1 MNIFGCIALLL
12 LLVIMP
18 TASAEALTGPVIL
31 KVSGNIKSTDEVDG
45 KVLFDLAKL
54 QALPQHEV
62 VTGNPWV
69 DKPHRYRG
77 PKLAD
82 LLASVGASGKTV
94 ILTALNSFQISIE
107 WDKVAKYDPI
117 LAWQDDGVVMRV
129 RDKGPIWFMLPLD
142 QYPELKRSEYTDM
155 MIWQLDSIDIQR

>member
-1 MNIFGCIALLL
+1 MNIFGWIPLLFS
-12 LLVIMP
+12 LVIMP

-31 KVSGNIKSTDEVDG
+31 KVSGNIKSADEVDG

-54 QALPQHEV
+54 QALPQHEM

>member
-1 MNIFGCIALLL
+1 MNVFGCIALLL
-12 LLVIMP
+12 SLVIMP
-18 TASAEALTGPVIL
+18 TASAEVLTGPVIL

>member
-1 MNIFGCIALLL
+1 MNVFGWITLLL
-12 LLVIMP
+12 SLVIMP

-31 KVSGNIKSTDEVDG
+31 KVSGNIKSADEVDG

-69 DKPHRYRG
+69 DKPHRYKG

>member
-1 MNIFGCIALLL
+1 MNVFGGIALLL
-12 LLVIMP
+12 SLVIMP

-31 KVSGNIKSTDEVDG
+31 KVSGNIKSADEVDG

>member
-1 MNIFGCIALLL
+1 MNVFGCIALLL
-12 LLVIMP
+12 SLVIMP
-18 TASAEALTGPVIL
+18 TASAEVLTGPVIL

-82 LLASVGASGKTV
+82 LLASVGAGGKTV

>member
-1 MNIFGCIALLL
+1 MNVFGWITLLL
-12 LLVIMP
+12 SLVITP

-31 KVSGNIKSTDEVDG
+31 KVSGNIKSADEVDG